1 MEKIKQN
8 YNTINKVVNGYR
20 VFALIISLS
29 ALLISLFLSV
39 MIYNVSQNKILIVD
53 GQGDILSA
61 SKSSEEAV
69 FQIEADNHIRL
80 FYSRYFSYD
89 KTNYKQRVESGLSL
103 AGKSAITLYETLKLK
118 GWYDKIINNDLMI
131 ESYVQNIKFYNQDG
145 QLFFQSKG
153 FQKVIRG
160 DVTEL
165 RNLDLKGSISHNSSG
180 RVLELNPHGLIID
193 NISIVDNSQVNNEK
207 EEEYGKK

>member
-8 YNTINKVVNGYR
+8 YNSINKIVNGYR
-20 VFALIISLS
+20 SFALIIST
-29 ALLISLFLSV
+29 ISFVLATFLAI
-39 MIYNVSQNKILIVD
+39 MIYQVSQNKILIVD

-61 SKSSEEAV
+61 SKTSEEAV

-145 QLFFQSKG
+145 QLYFQSKG

-160 DVTEL
+160 NVTEL
-165 RNLDLKGSISHNSSG
+165 RNLDLKGSISKNSSG
-180 RVLELNPHGLIID
+180 RVLEINPHGMIID
-193 NISIVDNSQVNNEK
+193 NISIIDNSQVNNLNQE
-207 EEEYGKK
+207 

>member
-8 YNTINKVVNGYR
+8 YNSINKIVNGYR
-20 VFALIISLS
+20 SFALII
-29 ALLISLFLSV
+29 AKISFVLATFLAI
-39 MIYNVSQNKILIVD
+39 MIYQVSQNKILVVD

-61 SKSSEEAV
+61 SKTTEEAV

-145 QLFFQSKG
+145 QLYFQSKG

-160 DVTEL
+160 NVTEL
-165 RNLDLKGSISHNSSG
+165 RNLDLKGSISKNSSG
-180 RVLELNPHGLIID
+180 RVLEINPHGMIID
-193 NISIVDNSQVNNEK
+193 NISIIDNSQVNNSNQE
-207 EEEYGKK
+207 

>member
-8 YNTINKVVNGYR
+8 YNSINKIVNGYR
-20 VFALIISLS
+20 SFALIIST
-29 ALLISLFLSV
+29 ISFVLATFLAI
-39 MIYNVSQNKILIVD
+39 MIYQVSQNKILVVD

-61 SKSSEEAV
+61 SKTSEEAV

-103 AGKSAITLYETLKLK
+103 AGKSAITLYETLKLR

-145 QLFFQSKG
+145 QLYFQSKG

-160 DVTEL
+160 NVTEL
-165 RNLDLKGSISHNSSG
+165 RNLDLKGSISKNSSG
-180 RVLELNPHGLIID
+180 RVLEINPHGMIID
-193 NISIVDNSQVNNEK
+193 NISIIDNSQVNNSNQE
-207 EEEYGKK
+207 

>member
-8 YNTINKVVNGYR
+8 YNSINKIVNGYR
-20 VFALIISLS
+20 SFALIIST
-29 ALLISLFLSV
+29 ISFVLATFLAI
-39 MIYNVSQNKILIVD
+39 MIYQVSQNKILVVD

-61 SKSSEEAV
+61 SKTSEEAV

-131 ESYVQNIKFYNQDG
+131 ESYVQNIKFYNISPKNYY
-145 QLFFQSKG
+145 LFCNF
-153 FQKVIRG
+153 
-160 DVTEL
+160 T
-165 RNLDLKGSISHNSSG
+165 
-180 RVLELNPHGLIID
+180 
-193 NISIVDNSQVNNEK
+193 NIHLL
-207 EEEYGKK
+207 

>member
-8 YNTINKVVNGYR
+8 YNSINKIVNGYR
-20 VFALIISLS
+20 SFALIIST
-29 ALLISLFLSV
+29 ISFVLATFLAI
-39 MIYNVSQNKILIVD
+39 MIYQVSQNKILVVD

-61 SKSSEEAV
+61 SKTSEEAV

-145 QLFFQSKG
+145 QLYFQSKG

-160 DVTEL
+160 NVTEL
-165 RNLDLKGSISHNSSG
+165 RNLDLKGSISKNSSG
-180 RVLELNPHGLIID
+180 RVLEINPHGMIID
-193 NISIVDNSQVNNEK
+193 NISIIDNSQVNNSNQE
-207 EEEYGKK
+207 

>member
-8 YNTINKVVNGYR
+8 YNSINKVVNGYR
-20 VFALIISLS
+20 SFALIIST
-29 ALLISLFLSV
+29 ISLVLAVFLAV
-39 MIYNVSQNKILIVD
+39 MIYQVSQNKILVVD

-61 SKSSEEAV
+61 SKTSEEAV

-145 QLFFQSKG
+145 QLYFQSKG

-160 DVTEL
+160 NVTEL
-165 RNLDLKGSISHNSSG
+165 RNLDLKGSISKNSSG
-180 RVLELNPHGLIID
+180 RVLEINPHGMIID
-193 NISIVDNSQVNNEK
+193 NISIIDNSQVNNSNQE
-207 EEEYGKK
+207 

>member
-8 YNTINKVVNGYR
+8 YNSINKIVNGYR
-20 VFALIISLS
+20 SFALIIST
-29 ALLISLFLSV
+29 ISFVLATFLAI
-39 MIYNVSQNKILIVD
+39 MIYQVSQNKILVVD

-61 SKSSEEAV
+61 SKTTEEAV

-145 QLFFQSKG
+145 QLYFQSKG

-160 DVTEL
+160 NVTEL
-165 RNLDLKGSISHNSSG
+165 RNLDLKGSISKNSSG
-180 RVLELNPHGLIID
+180 RVLEINPHGMIID
-193 NISIVDNSQVNNEK
+193 NISIIDNSQVNNLNQE
-207 EEEYGKK
+207 

>member
-8 YNTINKVVNGYR
+8 YNSINKVVNGYR
-20 VFALIISLS
+20 SFALIIST
-29 ALLISLFLSV
+29 ISLVLAAFLSV
-39 MIYNVSQNKILIVD
+39 MIYQVSQNKILVVD

-61 SKSSEEAV
+61 SKTSEEAV
-69 FQIEADNHIRL
+69 FKIEADNHIRL

-131 ESYVQNIKFYNQDG
+131 ESYVQNIKFYTQDG
-145 QLFFQSKG
+145 QLYFQSKG

-165 RNLDLKGSISHNSSG
+165 RNLDLKGSVSKNSSG
-180 RVLELNPHGLIID
+180 RVLEVNPHGMIID
-193 NISIVDNSQVNNEK
+193 NISIIDNSQVNNPNQE
-207 EEEYGKK
+207 

>member
-8 YNTINKVVNGYR
+8 YNSINKIVNGYR
-20 VFALIISLS
+20 SFALIIST
-29 ALLISLFLSV
+29 ISFVLATFLAI
-39 MIYNVSQNKILIVD
+39 MIYQVSQNKILVVD

-61 SKSSEEAV
+61 SKTSEEAV

-145 QLFFQSKG
+145 QLYFQSKG

-160 DVTEL
+160 NVTEL
-165 RNLDLKGSISHNSSG
+165 RNLDLKGSISKNNSG
-180 RVLELNPHGLIID
+180 RVLEINPHGMIID
-193 NISIVDNSQVNNEK
+193 NISIIDNSQVNNPNK
-207 EEEYGKK
+207 E

>member
-1 MEKIKQN
+1 MEKIKNN
-8 YNTINKVVNGYR
+8 YNSINKVVNGYR
-20 VFALIISLS
+20 SFALIVVIISL
-29 ALLISLFLSV
+29 LLSIFLAG
-39 MIYNVSQNKILIVD
+39 MIFIVSQNKIMVVD

-61 SKSSEEAV
+61 SKSSEEGV

-80 FYSRYFSYD
+80 FYSRFFSYD

-103 AGKSAITLYETLKLK
+103 AGKSSITLYETLKIK

-145 QLFFQSKG
+145 QLNFQSKG

-160 DVTEL
+160 DFTEI
-165 RNLDLKGSISHNSSG
+165 RNLDLKGTVGKNSSG
-180 RVLELNPHGLIID
+180 RVMEINPHGLIID
-193 NISIVDNSQVNNEK
+193 NISIIDNSVINSNSNK
-207 EEEYGKK
+207 E